1 MATISGESSDD
12 GVAAVTGTHT
22 GKGGG
27 VVGTSVTW
35 QGVLGQSTA
44 QAGVVGT
51 SKEFVGVWGESH
63 GAGHAGVLA
72 LGHRGPGVVARSED
86 PRQAA
91 VWGQGTAWTGVLG
104 TSRDQAGVAGTS
116 EAFVGVWGEG
126 RGPGHA
132 GVFGLGKQWAGVVG
146 RSEHPTQAGV
156 WGQGSLWQGVLGT
169 SEAQAGVV
177 GTSERFV
184 GVWAETRAAGHA
196 ALYAKGA
203 DGRGLAGRFDGD
215 VEVTGDIRL
224 VNADGAEMFDVAD
237 VAGEDVVPGSVVV
250 LDDDGALTTSGTA
263 YDRRVVGVVSGA
275 GAYRPG
281 LVLDHR
287 PEPVGGTGGEDA
299 DGRALR
305 RPRLP
310 VAVFGKVFC
319 RVDATDEPV
328 AVGDLLCS
336 SPMPG
341 HAMRATDAA
350 RAFGAVIGKAMAPL
364 AGGRGAIP
372 VLVALQ

>member
-1 MATISGESSDD
+1 MVTVNGESAED
-12 GVAAVTGTHT
+12 GVAAVTGTHS

-27 VVGTSVTW
+27 VVGTSATW
-35 QGVLGQSTA
+35 QGVLGQSTS

-51 SKEFVGVWGESH
+51 SAEFVGVWGESH
-63 GAGHAGVLA
+63 GAGHAGVFA
-72 LGHRGPGVVARSED
+72 LGHKGPGVVAKSED
-86 PRQAA
+86 PRQAG
-91 VWGQGTAWTGVLG
+91 VWGQGMAWTGVLG

-116 EAFVGVWGEG
+116 ETFVGVWGEG

-132 GVFGLGKQWAGVVG
+132 GVLGIAKQWAGVVG
-146 RSEHPTQAGV
+146 KSEHPTSAGV
-156 WGQGSLWQGVLGT
+156 WGQGTRWQGVLGT
-169 SEAQAGVV
+169 SEDQAGVV
-177 GTSERFV
+177 GTSRRFV
-184 GVWAETRAAGHA
+184 GVWAETSVAGHA

-224 VNADGAEMFDVAD
+224 VNADGAELFDVAEGATG
-237 VAGEDVVPGSVVV
+237 AGVEPGSVVV
-250 LDDDGALTTSGTA
+250 LDDDGALVPADAA

-275 GAYRPG
+275 GRYRPG
-281 LVLDHR
+281 LLLDHR
-287 PEPVGGTGGEDA
+287 PDDA
-299 DGRALR
+299 DEEVDGRTARR

-310 VAVFGKVFC
+310 VAVFGKVVC

-336 SPMPG
+336 SALPG
-341 HAMRATDAA
+341 HAMRASDAA

-372 VLVALQ
+372 ILVSLQ